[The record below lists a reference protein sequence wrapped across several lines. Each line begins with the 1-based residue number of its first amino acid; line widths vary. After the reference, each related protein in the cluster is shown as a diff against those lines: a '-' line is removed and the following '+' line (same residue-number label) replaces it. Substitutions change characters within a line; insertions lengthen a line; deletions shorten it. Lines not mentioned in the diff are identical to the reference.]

1 MRIEE
6 SSSARINGL
15 YPGEISS
22 VHSKSAR
29 RMLVAAGH
37 SGRQFNPAMG
47 RVLGSWVS
55 ISLFLSLSLSLCVRV
70 CLCILL
76 CMFVHDVCRGVC
88 VNGCGCVG
96 G

>member
-6 SSSARINGL
+6 SSSACINGL

-37 SGRQFNPAMG
+37 SGRQFNAAMG

-55 ISLFLSLSLSLCVRV
+55 LSHFLSFFLSLCTCV
-70 CLCILL
+70 
-76 CMFVHDVCRGVC
+76 FVHFAVYVCT
-88 VNGCGCVG
+88 
-96 G
+96 

>member
-6 SSSARINGL
+6 SSSACINGL

-55 ISLFLSLSLSLCVRV
+55 ISLFLSLTLSLSLS
-70 CLCILL
+70 LY
-76 CMFVHDVCRGVC
+76 VC
-88 VNGCGCVG
+88 VCAFC
-96 G
+96 